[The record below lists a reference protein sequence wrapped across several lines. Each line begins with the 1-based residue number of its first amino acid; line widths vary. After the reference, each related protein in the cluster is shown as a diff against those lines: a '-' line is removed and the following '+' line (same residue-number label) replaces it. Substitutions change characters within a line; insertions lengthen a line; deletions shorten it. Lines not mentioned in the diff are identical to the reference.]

1 MQAGKKEE
9 IMNLK
14 KERSE
19 KTKRSSSDEGLL
31 SASGGRIRPVAMGVA
46 VALMLVLTQFSPVV
60 AEEAAAGNSAAGNS
74 ASLENT
80 VPDAAQ
86 LMKEAH
92 LVMFYAADDG
102 VAEVQMKIVNSRG
115 KERLREFAMMRL
127 DLEEGGRQDYY
138 TYFRKPH
145 DVSRMSFMVHKLPK
159 KTDNR
164 WIYIPSVDLIK
175 RISSDDKASS
185 FVGSD
190 FTYEDISG
198 RHWTEDDH
206 KLLKEDT
213 YNNRKVYVV
222 ESIPRE
228 KYKGFAR
235 KVTFIDAENRL
246 ILKEEYYNAKGELAR
261 IFTAERIEEH
271 DGILTPAYRKMENV
285 KKKQYTTVEFSGIRY
300 NVGMKESI
308 FSERFLKNPPREYIK

>member
-1 MQAGKKEE
+1 
-9 IMNLK
+9 MNWK

-19 KTKRSSSDEGLL
+19 KVKSPSSDERMLP
-31 SASGGRIRPVAMGVA
+31 ASGGRVWSIAMGVA
-46 VALMLVLTQFSPVV
+46 VALMLTLAQFSPVA
-60 AEEAAAGNSAAGNS
+60 AEEVAAGNSAAGNS
-74 ASLENT
+74 AAQENT

-127 DLEEGGRQDYY
+127 DLEEGGKQDYY

-159 KTDNR
+159 ETDNR
-164 WIYIPSVDLIK
+164 WIYVPSVDLIK

-198 RHWTEDDH
+198 RHWTEDTH

-213 YNNRKVYVV
+213 YNSRKVYVV
-222 ESIPRE
+222 ESIPLE

-235 KVTFIDAENRL
+235 KVTFIDAENKL
-246 ILKEEYYNAKGELAR
+246 IMKEEYYNAKGDLAR
-261 IFTAERIEEH
+261 IFTAERVEEH
-271 DGILTPAYRKMENV
+271 DGVLTSVFRKMENV
-285 KKKQYTTVEFSGIRY
+285 KKKQYTTVEFSSIRY

-308 FSERFLKNPPREYIK
+308 FTERFLKNPPREFIK